1 MVWFTA
7 LIASAFTIYLLLT
20 LGKKSI
26 YDKQIAEVGD
36 LMIAAAVALAII
48 LLTLA

>member
-7 LIASAFTIYLLLT
+7 MIASAITIYLLLT

-26 YDKQIAEVGD
+26 YDKQLTEVAD

-48 LLTLA
+48 FLTLA